1 MLFLC
6 LKIKGM
12 NKEDIEELKEIAQAA
27 KRLEELI
34 KEIEGPL
41 SDEQSRNLSHEFFC
55 MGAVSVRPIE
65 DIVSRIDSALH
76 HPEEYIDST
85 I

>member
-1 MLFLC
+1 MLVIC

-12 NKEDIEELKEIAQAA
+12 NKEDIEELKEIVQAA

-34 KEIEGPL
+34 KEIE
-41 SDEQSRNLSHEFFC
+41 D
-55 MGAVSVRPIE
+55 V
-65 DIVSRIDSALH
+65 VSRIDSALH
-76 HPEEYIDST
+76 HPEECIDST